1 MLSPISQQQQNQQQ
15 KQKKKKKDI
24 LTIFK
29 KIFLFPRFAYR
40 L

>member
-1 MLSPISQQQQNQQQ
+1 MLSPITQQQQNQQQ

-29 KIFLFPRFAYR
+29 NFFLFPRFAYR